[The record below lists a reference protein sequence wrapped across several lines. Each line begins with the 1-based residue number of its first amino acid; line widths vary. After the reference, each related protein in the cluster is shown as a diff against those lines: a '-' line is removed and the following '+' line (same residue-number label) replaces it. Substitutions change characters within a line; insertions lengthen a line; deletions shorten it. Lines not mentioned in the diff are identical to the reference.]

1 MAKTLAE
8 KIDFLMTLTNTRN
21 SELGRALHFDASYI
35 SRIRSGKRGLPKGQP
50 FVEPASIFFAHG
62 IHEEYQKAAAAQE
75 LNLIGPWPKKEK
87 EAAKLISGWL
97 QSQTPQPAPIDR
109 MLAAITSP
117 AISPKADKG
126 AYRPGEGNQDTIRF
140 FYGNEGK
147 RSAVIQFLE
156 RLASTGE
163 ALHLLLYSDE
173 DMDWL
178 YEDPDFPDIWAAYLI
193 KLIENG
199 SSIRIIHS
207 IGRSL
212 NEMWEAVQKW
222 LPLYMTGA
230 IEPYYYPMLRDGVFR
245 RTMFVAQGRAAL
257 ISNSVKDQKGE
268 VLNTIIT
275 EPRAVDVVEGEFDA
289 YFTFCKPLM
298 EIAKLGSRQEL
309 EDVGRKFRD
318 LASDLRTEALPG
330 VDIMLKDNTA
340 ALFLKTDP
348 PYIAFMLKE
357 PRMLAALE
365 EYIKSINK

>member
-50 FVEPASIFFAHG
+50 FIEPAGLFFARA
-62 IHEEYQKAAAAQE
+62 ICEDYQKTAAVEE
-75 LNLIGPWPKKEK
+75 LHLAGPWPSKEK
-87 EAAKLISGWL
+87 EAAKLIGGWL
-97 QSQTPQPAPIDR
+97 QGQMPQPAPIDR

-117 AISPKADKG
+117 AMSPKAGKN
-126 AYRPGEGNQDTIRF
+126 AYRPREGNQDTIRF

-156 RLASTGE
+156 RLSSTGE
-163 ALHLLLYSDE
+163 AFRLLLYSDE
-173 DMDWL
+173 EMDWL
-178 YEDPDFPDIWAAYLI
+178 YEDPGFPDIWAGHLI

-199 SSIRIIHS
+199 CTIRIIHS
-207 IGRSL
+207 IGRDL

-230 IEPYYYPMLRDGVFR
+230 IEPYYYPLLRDGVFR
-245 RTMFVAQGRAAL
+245 RTMFIAQDRAAL

-268 VLNTIIT
+268 SLNAIIT
-275 EPRAVDVVEGEFDA
+275 EPRAVDAVEGEFGA
-289 YFTFCKPLM
+289 YFAFCKPLM
-298 EIAKLGSRQEL
+298 EIAKPGSRKEL
-309 EDVGRKFRD
+309 EDMERKFRTIPGE
-318 LASDLRTEALPG
+318 LRMKELPG
-330 VDIMLKDNTA
+330 VDIMLEENTA
-340 ALFLKTDP
+340 ALILKTDP

-357 PRMLAALE
+357 PRMVAALE
-365 EYIKSINK
+365 YYLQNLQ